1 MLSVTASKRSSL
13 LELSIPA
20 QGKASQVF
28 GEEHFGDPKV
38 VMCSLYSCEDN
49 L

>member
-1 MLSVTASKRSSL
+1 MLSVTASKRSS